1 LSNHKVKHSKEKIMK
16 IAIAA
21 TSSDADA
28 QVDERGARA
37 PYYLFFD
44 TETGLTEVLPNPV
57 AEGER
62 SAGPQAAAF
71 LISKGVDKVVAGDF
85 GPRFSSGLESAGI
98 VYQQK
103 TGSISGILPELNR

>member
-1 LSNHKVKHSKEKIMK
+1 MK

-21 TSSDADA
+21 TSPDADA
-28 QVDERGARA
+28 QVDERSARA

-44 TETGLTEVLPNPV
+44 TETGLSEVLPNPV
-57 AEGER
+57 AKGER

-85 GPRFSSGLESAGI
+85 GPRFSAGLENAGI
-98 VYQQK
+98 VYMQR
-103 TGSISGILPELNR
+103 TGAISGILTELNR

>member
-1 LSNHKVKHSKEKIMK
+1 MK

-21 TSSDADA
+21 TSPENDA

-44 TETGLTEVLPNPV
+44 TETGLSEVLPNPV

-62 SAGPQAAAF
+62 SAGPQAVAF
-71 LISKGVDKVVAGDF
+71 LNSKGIDKVVAGDF
-85 GPRFSSGLESAGI
+85 GPRFSAGLENAGI
-98 VYQQK
+98 VYEQK
-103 TGSISGILPELNR
+103 TGPISAVLLELKR

>member
-1 LSNHKVKHSKEKIMK
+1 MK

-21 TSSDADA
+21 TSPKTDAH
-28 QVDERGARA
+28 VDELGARA
-37 PYYLFFD
+37 PYYKFFD
-44 TETGLTEVLPNPV
+44 TESGLSEALPNPA

-85 GPRFSSGLESAGI
+85 GPRFSAGLEDAGI
-98 VYQQK
+98 VYEQR
-103 TGSISGILPELNR
+103 TGPISAVLLELKRENIPGG

>member
-1 LSNHKVKHSKEKIMK
+1 MK

-21 TSSDADA
+21 TSPETVA

-44 TETGLTEVLPNPV
+44 TETGMSEVLSNPV

-71 LISKGVDKVVAGDF
+71 LISKGTDKVVAGDF
-85 GPRFSSGLESAGI
+85 GPRFSAGLENAGI
-98 VYQQK
+98 VYEQK
-103 TGSISGILPELNR
+103 TGPISEILLELKK

>member
-1 LSNHKVKHSKEKIMK
+1 VKIMK

-21 TSSDADA
+21 TSPKTDAH
-28 QVDERGARA
+28 VDERGARA
-37 PYYLFFD
+37 PYYKFFD
-44 TETGLTEVLPNPV
+44 TETGLSEALPNPV

-85 GPRFSSGLESAGI
+85 GPRFSAGLEDAGI
-98 VYQQK
+98 VYEQR
-103 TGSISGILPELNR
+103 TGPISEILLELKRENIPGG

>member
-1 LSNHKVKHSKEKIMK
+1 MK
-16 IAIAA
+16 IAIAV
-21 TSSDADA
+21 TSPEPDA

-44 TETGLTEVLPNPV
+44 TETGLPEVLTNPV

-71 LISKGVDKVVAGDF
+71 LISKGVDQVVAGDF
-85 GPRFSSGLESAGI
+85 GPRFSAGLENAGI
-98 VYQQK
+98 VFTQR
-103 TGSISGILPELNR
+103 TGEIGRASCRERV